1 MMTETATKVLLDDFS
16 YFDDLVD
23 DYPPTADGRTP
34 EPLLSMIQAAHG
46 HLDAARRCGRAWDWD
61 GSERHLRAAY
71 AALGADY
78 PAGETVWG
86 ATGYAWHVGCHPAQ
100 GY

>member
-16 YFDDLVD
+16 YFEDL
-23 DYPPTADGRTP
+23 ADAYGMVGTGPTP
-34 EPLLSMIQAAHG
+34 EPLLTMIRAAHG
-46 HLDAARRCGRAWDWD
+46 HLDAARRTGRAWDMD

-78 PAGETVWG
+78 PEGTTVWG
-86 ATGYAWHVGCHPAQ
+86 ASGYAWHVGVHPAQ

>member
-16 YFDDLVD
+16 YFGDLGLTGAG
-23 DYPPTADGRTP
+23 PTP
-34 EPLLSMIQAAHG
+34 EPLLSMIRAAHG
-46 HLDAARRCGRAWDWD
+46 QLDAARRTGRAWDMD

-71 AALGADY
+71 AALEADY
-78 PAGETVWG
+78 PDGETVWG